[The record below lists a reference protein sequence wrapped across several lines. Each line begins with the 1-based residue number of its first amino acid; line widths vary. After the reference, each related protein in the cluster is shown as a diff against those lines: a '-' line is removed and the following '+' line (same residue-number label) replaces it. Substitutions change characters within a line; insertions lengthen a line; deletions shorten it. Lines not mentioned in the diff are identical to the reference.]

1 MVISTP
7 LRSGRS
13 AAPEYLYI
21 FNQFRQAA
29 PLAISLRKVPRNQ
42 LRDRLADEPDFTPYK
57 AVPNQTS
64 LTLGYAT
71 EPSCGWNVPAPAN
84 AAYAAPPTGKV
95 PAAEAPVAAAWA
107 KWQAQQ
113 HFTGPNAIEDY
124 PNDVN
129 FNHWDWYQ
137 AHDWKVPYPGES
149 KIYPPQ
155 DVPGGSLAPQGG
167 DS

>member
-1 MVISTP
+1 V
-7 LRSGRS
+7 
-13 AAPEYLYI
+13 
-21 FNQFRQAA
+21 
-29 PLAISLRKVPRNQ
+29 
-42 LRDRLADEPDFTPYK
+42 
-57 AVPNQTS
+57 
-64 LTLGYAT
+64 
-71 EPSCGWNVPAPAN
+71 N

-95 PAAEAPVAAAWA
+95 PAAEASVAAAWA
-107 KWQAQQ
+107 GWQAQQ
-113 HFTGPNAIEDY
+113 HFTGPKAIEDY